1 MWPQVRYQQN
11 SPVWDEQLTII
22 QKDVDKAKLDKAQI
36 QIKVVDVDDTFTD
49 KVWGTAARD
58 APIPWD
64 ACSVRGAPL
73 T

>member
-22 QKDVDKAKLDKAQI
+22 QKDVDKTKLDKAQI

-49 KVWGTAARD
+49 KV
-58 APIPWD
+58 
-64 ACSVRGAPL
+64 
-73 T
+73 